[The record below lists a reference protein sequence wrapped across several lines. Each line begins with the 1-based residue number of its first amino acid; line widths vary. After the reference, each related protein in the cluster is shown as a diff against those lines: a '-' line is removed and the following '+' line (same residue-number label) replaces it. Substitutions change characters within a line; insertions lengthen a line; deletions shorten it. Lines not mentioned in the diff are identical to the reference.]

1 MEFDEM
7 EFFEFVRKFK
17 GDFSN
22 LLPDNIPVY
31 IFNENY
37 YLLPNKK
44 ETLSQIKKSMEN
56 NINLLLENPTYV
68 FSNGNVI

>member
-1 MEFDEM
+1 M
-7 EFFEFVRKFK
+7 EFFEFVRKFE

-44 ETLSQIKKSMEN
+44 ETLSQMKKSMEN
-56 NINLLLENPTYV
+56 KVNLLLENPTYV

>member
-1 MEFDEM
+1 MEFNEM
-7 EFFEFVRKFK
+7 EFFEFVRKFE

-44 ETLSQIKKSMEN
+44 ETLSQMKKSMEN
-56 NINLLLENPTYV
+56 KVNLLLENPTYV

>member
-56 NINLLLENPTYV
+56 KVNLLLENPTYV